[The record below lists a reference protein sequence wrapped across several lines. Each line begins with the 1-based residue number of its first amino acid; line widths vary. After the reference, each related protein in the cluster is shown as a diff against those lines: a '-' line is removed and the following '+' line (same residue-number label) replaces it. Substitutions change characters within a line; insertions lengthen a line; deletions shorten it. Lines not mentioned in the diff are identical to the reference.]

1 MQFKSFNL
9 QEFEHSSG
17 PLRKQKVQEL
27 DQICQNSGFLLL
39 SGHGVPLKIIR
50 AQSQPLSYLSVDANR
65 GSPETI
71 STYIPGS
78 LLLSSAPVPGRSVPL
93 SCVT

>member
-50 AQSQPLSYLSVDANR
+50 AQWDIGALPRQYQHI
-65 GSPETI
+65 SPALC
-71 STYIPGS
+71 Y
-78 LLLSSAPVPGRSVPL
+78 
-93 SCVT
+93 